1 MAIYDLYDNSARPSP
16 QAPSS
21 PLLQEAR
28 LELDSVLD
36 NMAEDF
42 KRLHPEWRKR
52 RRGQTVP
59 NTGEASNL
67 GTFIE
72 PILSAFILSK
82 AARTS
87 GRRLIRE
94 RYRNDR
100 RREKRRINSPWLW
113 ERLLALQVTESYL
126 MNGCMS
132 DQRYAHCAL
141 LSTIN
146 DNPSLNPP
154 RGRHVGK
161 VQTNDRIRGTCRI

>member
-67 GTFIE
+67 GTSTE
-72 PILSAFILSK
+72 PIHIECFYPK
-82 AARTS
+82 Q
-87 GRRLIRE
+87 GRQ
-94 RYRNDR
+94 N
-100 RREKRRINSPWLW
+100 
-113 ERLLALQVTESYL
+113 
-126 MNGCMS
+126 
-132 DQRYAHCAL
+132 
-141 LSTIN
+141 
-146 DNPSLNPP
+146 
-154 RGRHVGK
+154 
-161 VQTNDRIRGTCRI
+161 